1 MGGWVGKTEKEGKEK
16 KIHQGFLDFSASANC
31 LDWGMVCLTEKE
43 FLLGGGGRMS
53 EDQVFVD
60 NLFQIAK
67 MSFTFGFYFEDF
79 KEFQPEN

>member
-1 MGGWVGKTEKEGKEK
+1 
-16 KIHQGFLDFSASANC
+16 
-31 LDWGMVCLTEKE
+31 
-43 FLLGGGGRMS
+43 MS

>member
-1 MGGWVGKTEKEGKEK
+1 M
-16 KIHQGFLDFSASANC
+16 
-31 LDWGMVCLTEKE
+31 

>member
-1 MGGWVGKTEKEGKEK
+1 
-16 KIHQGFLDFSASANC
+16 
-31 LDWGMVCLTEKE
+31 
-43 FLLGGGGRMS
+43 MS

-79 KEFQPEN
+79 KEFQPENQHLSDFTLNSPVTGKHFPQTTFLILPYK